1 MGVCHQREREIAG
14 PRFEEYEA
22 SARVDRRSETS
33 FFLDNI
39 SLPFFN
45 AASAAPASSD
55 AVADRSVIIAK
66 VFSSFLILF
75 SSSSNFVCL
84 FLLLVISF

>member
-1 MGVCHQREREIAG
+1 MFVICGSARSRG

-33 FFLDNI
+33 FFLDSI
-39 SLPFFN
+39 SPHLFD
-45 AASAAPASSD
+45 AVSAAPASSD

-66 VFSSFLILF
+66 VFSSFLDPKMILKP
-75 SSSSNFVCL
+75 S
-84 FLLLVISF
+84 LLI